1 MSEGDL
7 LREARVIWSY
17 LMWWSHW
24 LTGIS
29 SSRRSSI
36 ARLSRSSSPAMGAGF
51 NLEGR
56 REETAIGSMK
66 LEGRERMRAVAN
78 VDVFEVE
85 ALGWYL

>member
-1 MSEGDL
+1 
-7 LREARVIWSY
+7 
-17 LMWWSHW
+17 
-24 LTGIS
+24 
-29 SSRRSSI
+29 
-36 ARLSRSSSPAMGAGF
+36 MGAGF

-85 ALGWYL
+85 FLGWYL